1 MSDFQLAQAFP
12 PGEFLKDEL
21 EERGW
26 TQSDLAEIMGRHV
39 SVVNE
44 ILLGKRGLT
53 PDTARALADALG
65 GSAQFW
71 LNLESIYRLWLLP
84 KDDTVSRRAKL
95 YATAPVREMIRRGWI
110 TASPSL
116 DVLEQE
122 VFDFMG
128 DEESTFAHAARKS
141 TSYDEPVTS
150 AQRAWL
156 CRARQLAPAVQ
167 VTQPFSRDKMPEL
180 VGQLRGLA
188 EAPENVA
195 HVPRILAGYGIRFLM
210 IEALA
215 GTKIDGASFWMDSIP
230 VIVLSLRFDRI
241 DHFWHT
247 LMHEVAHIWFAD
259 GTVLDQDIVNGRP
272 VDNDEIEQR
281 ADGFAAASL
290 IPREHLHDFV
300 VRIRPLFS
308 AVRIQNFAR
317 TMQVHAGIVVGQ
329 LQHMHEIGYQNLRRM
344 LVPVRDIIT
353 RTALT
358 DGWGSQLP
366 NSFT

>member
-12 PGEFLKDEL
+12 PGEFLRDEL

-44 ILLGKRGLT
+44 ILLGKRALT
-53 PDTARALADALG
+53 PETARALADAFG

-84 KDDTVSRRAKL
+84 KDDSVSRRAALFAK
-95 YATAPVREMIRRGWI
+95 APVREMIRRGWI
-110 TASPSL
+110 KDSASL

-122 VFDFMG
+122 LTAFLEEFD
-128 DEESTFAHAARKS
+128 HAARKS
-141 TSYDEPVTS
+141 TSYDEPVTPS
-150 AQRAWL
+150 QWAWL
-156 CRARQLAPAVQ
+156 CRARQLAPAVR
-167 VTQPFSRDKMPEL
+167 VTAEFSRDKVPEL
-180 VGQLRGLA
+180 VSQLRSLA
-188 EAPENVA
+188 EAPENVG
-195 HVPRILAGYGIRFLM
+195 HVPRVLASFGIRFLM
-210 IEALA
+210 VEALA
-215 GTKIDGASFWMDSIP
+215 GTKIDGASFWMDSTP

-247 LMHEVAHIWFAD
+247 LMHEVAHIWFGD

-272 VDNDEIEQR
+272 LDSDDIEQR

-290 IPREHLHDFV
+290 IPREHLYDFV
-300 VRIRPLFS
+300 VRVRPLFS
-308 AVRIQNFAR
+308 TVRIQNFAR

-366 NSFT
+366 NTFT